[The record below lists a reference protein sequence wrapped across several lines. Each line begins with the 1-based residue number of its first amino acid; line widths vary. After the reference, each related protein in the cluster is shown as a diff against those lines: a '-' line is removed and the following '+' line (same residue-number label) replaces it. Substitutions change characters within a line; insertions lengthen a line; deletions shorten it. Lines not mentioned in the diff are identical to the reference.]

1 MQACDG
7 IRDVFRHFQFVS
19 STCTGVSAVLYVIII
34 HQNLFLIK
42 CNIVPGLNPFS
53 ADPAEDQ
60 IRWVPVGALYGVR
73 RKHDGKQVSCARK
86 QESNQDCGV

>member
-19 STCTGVSAVLYVIII
+19 CTCTGVSAVLYVIWRY
-34 HQNLFLIK
+34 QNFFLIK
-42 CNIVPGLNPFS
+42 CNIVPGLNPF
-53 ADPAEDQ
+53 PAEPDEDQ
-60 IRWVPVGALYGVR
+60 IRCVFVGALYGVR
-73 RKHDGKQVSCARK
+73 RKQDGKQVSCARQ